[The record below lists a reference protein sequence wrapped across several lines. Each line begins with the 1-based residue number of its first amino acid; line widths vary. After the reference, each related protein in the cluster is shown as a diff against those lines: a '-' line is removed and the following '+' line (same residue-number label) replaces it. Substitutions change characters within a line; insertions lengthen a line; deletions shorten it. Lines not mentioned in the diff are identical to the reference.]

1 MDAQADALTVGQT
14 LNLPAYSNPAYQA
27 DADGDGVIDYER
39 FGQVYEAQKA
49 AADALP
55 KYDNFKDYLLGV
67 GPAGSTEQGFITED
81 GKEFFVDAGGNVVEV
96 TDSIVPFEVG
106 GGEDVAAALGV
117 TDATTGDGEDTKNYT
132 IGEDGT
138 IICNQEGYVYSE
150 AAGMCVPAD
159 EVEGGDETDTGTPTI
174 GIGRGAPA
182 RSFEDVLAGITSPAP
197 RIAPISE
204 NIRPMQA
211 GGMVGLNRAADN
223 FLKALA
229 G

>member
-1 MDAQADALTVGQT
+1 MSAGRGQE
-14 LNLPAYSNPAYQA
+14 PAVIGVR
-27 DADGDGVIDYER
+27 DGEGEIVSY
-39 FGQVYEAQKA
+39 
-49 AADALP
+49 
-55 KYDNFKDYLLGV
+55 
-67 GPAGSTEQGFITED
+67 GPDVKNTPEGP
-81 GKEFFVDAGGNVVEV
+81 VEV
-96 TDSIVPFEVG
+96 DIFE
-106 GGEDVAAALGV
+106 
-117 TDATTGDGEDTKNYT
+117 TMTMTGDGEDTKNYT